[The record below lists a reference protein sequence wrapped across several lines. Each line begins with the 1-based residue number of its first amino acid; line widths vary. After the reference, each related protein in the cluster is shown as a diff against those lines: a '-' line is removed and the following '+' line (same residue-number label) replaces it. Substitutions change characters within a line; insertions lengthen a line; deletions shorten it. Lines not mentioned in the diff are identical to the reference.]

1 MNSQSSHPWV
11 GSPARGER
19 REAGLP
25 TWGSPTILG
34 DSVASDDDKTG
45 LTIVKAVLL
54 TLGGLFAA
62 AVLLKVAFPVAMI
75 GMAAAAGYFGFKAL
89 AKAKALEGTKDR
101 KALMSSADFDRKMR
115 ELDAIDRQ
123 LDAEIRKR

>member
-1 MNSQSSHPWV
+1 MANDDDS
-11 GSPARGER
+11 
-19 REAGLP
+19 AGL
-25 TWGSPTILG
+25 T
-34 DSVASDDDKTG
+34 V
-45 LTIVKAVLL
+45 VKAVLL

-62 AVLLKVAFPVAMI
+62 AIVLKVAFPLAII
-75 GMAAAAGYFGFKAL
+75 GIAAAAGYFGFKVMT
-89 AKAKALEGTKDR
+89 KAKALDGGKDR